1 MYTLQQGDSFGQYSV
16 LFNEEFSFS
25 VKSKTKVRLLKLSQ
39 DFFID
44 SKEAISGLDMAIEY
58 AEDLVE
64 EFGIPICDFKVYD
77 ILPNKKQKFRRA
89 ISKIKTILKTKGA
102 TWDKI
107 KDMSLPHEA

>member
-1 MYTLQQGDSFGQYSV
+1 VYTLQQGDSFGQYSV

-44 SKEAISGLDMAIEY
+44 SKEAINGLNSAIEY

-64 EFGIPICDFKVYD
+64 EFGIPICDFKLFD
-77 ILPNKKQKFRRA
+77 IIMNKKLKFRRA
-89 ISKIKTILKTKGA
+89 ITKIKNILKTKGK

-107 KDMSLPHEA
+107 QHMSHVFEH